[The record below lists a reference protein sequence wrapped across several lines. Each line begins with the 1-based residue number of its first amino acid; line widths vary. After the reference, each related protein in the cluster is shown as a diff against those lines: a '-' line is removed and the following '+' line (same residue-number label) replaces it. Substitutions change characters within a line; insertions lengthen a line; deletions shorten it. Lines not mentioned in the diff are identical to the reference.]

1 MQSSFVDLVD
11 ACQFSIK
18 HDWNT
23 VRNEAGTAECS
34 SLALRPSRE
43 ARCVDPWN
51 PWVSK
56 VTADLGTGCFSQLKF
71 TKISRKMRFKMEV
84 FANPGSDAAGR
95 CFGHRQRGHHGEVQL
110 QALERVETVEI
121 SKLEGCS
128 RCSSGNR

>member
-1 MQSSFVDLVD
+1 MQSSVVYLVD
-11 ACQFSIK
+11 ACQFTIK
-18 HDWNT
+18 HDWDI
-23 VRNEAGTAECS
+23 VRKAAGTAECS

-43 ARCVDPWN
+43 ASCVD

-56 VTADLGTGCFSQLKF
+56 VTADLGTGCFSQLRF
-71 TKISRKMRFKMEV
+71 TKISQRTMRFKMEV

-110 QALERVETVEI
+110 QALERVETVET